1 MREQIRKRLVEE
13 IKASGKSI
21 KDIAK
26 ELGIS
31 HTNISQYKTTEKL
44 PTLENFAKLCKIIG
58 ADANYILG
66 LTDN

>member
-1 MREQIRKRLVEE
+1 MREEIRKRLVEE

-21 KDIAK
+21 KEIAEK
-26 ELGIS
+26 LGIS
-31 HTNISQYKTTEKL
+31 HTNISQYKTKDKL

-66 LTDN
+66 ITDN

>member
-1 MREQIRKRLVEE
+1 MRNKIRKRLVEE
-13 IKASGKSI
+13 IKASGKSL
-21 KDIAK
+21 KEIAE

-31 HTNISQYKTTEKL
+31 HTNISQYRTTDKL

-66 LTDN
+66 ITEN